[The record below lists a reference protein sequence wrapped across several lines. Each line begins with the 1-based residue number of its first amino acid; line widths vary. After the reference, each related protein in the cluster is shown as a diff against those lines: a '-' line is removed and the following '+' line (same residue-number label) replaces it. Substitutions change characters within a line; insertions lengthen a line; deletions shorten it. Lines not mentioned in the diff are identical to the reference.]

1 MRTLQDS
8 RYRWSEGPGLL
19 AISHLSLPVAAN
31 AAGVLCLGHNAR
43 CCPESRRRV
52 LQLIRGGARSFSLMP
67 GSAGSPKDLPRFS
80 LSETLVRMETAIE
93 MTGVTKTFGKT
104 TAVNDLDL
112 KVPRGGLYGFIG
124 PNGAG
129 KTTSI
134 RMILSILFPDSGAI
148 SVLGRSSALDAK
160 DRIGYLPEERGVYKK
175 MRVRAF
181 LRYIAR
187 LKGHDGSD
195 LDHRISEWLD
205 RVGLPGIGP
214 KRLEEL
220 SRGMSQKI
228 QFVSAVIH
236 KPDLLILDEPFSGL
250 DPISVRTLRELIL
263 DEHNRGAT
271 VVFSTHVMP
280 QAEEICEQIVMMH
293 RGRKVLDEA
302 LSAIRNQYDPRVI
315 QFEPLDPDVDTAT
328 LVSIPEVERLQSR
341 DRGLEITLREGAD
354 PTAVMHRLI
363 DTAPAARI
371 QLSRP
376 RLEDLFIELIAD
388 KTSAGE
394 EDRLRTELR
403 NAAAKGAAA

>member
-1 MRTLQDS
+1 M
-8 RYRWSEGPGLL
+8 EI
-19 AISHLSLPVAAN
+19 AI
-31 AAGVLCLGHNAR
+31 
-43 CCPESRRRV
+43 
-52 LQLIRGGARSFSLMP
+52 QL
-67 GSAGSPKDLPRFS
+67 
-80 LSETLVRMETAIE
+80 
-93 MTGVTKTFGKT
+93 TGVTKTFGKT
-104 TAVNDLDL
+104 TAVDHLDL
-112 KVPRGGLYGFIG
+112 KVPSGGLYGFIG

-134 RMILSILFPDSGAI
+134 RIILSILFPDSGAV

-187 LKGHDGSD
+187 LKGHDGSG
-195 LDHRISEWLD
+195 LDHAISEWLE
-205 RVGLPGIGP
+205 RVGLPEIGS

-263 DEHNRGAT
+263 EEHSRGTT

-280 QAEEICEQIVMMH
+280 QAEEICEQVVMIH
-293 RGRKVLDEA
+293 KGKKVLDES
-302 LSAIRNQYDPRVI
+302 LSVIRRQYDPREI
-315 QFEPLDPDVDTAT
+315 QFEPLDPGADTAT
-328 LVSIPEVERLQSR
+328 LVSIPEIERLQSN

-363 DTAPAARI
+363 DTAPTARI
-371 QLSRP
+371 ELSRP
-376 RLEDLFIELIAD
+376 RLEDLFMELIAD
-388 KTSAGE
+388 ENSAGE
-394 EDRLRTELR
+394 EDQLRAELR
-403 NAAAKGAAA
+403 NAGAKGAAA